1 MKVETQKKR
10 QFLSLNFGDV
20 MSKPR
25 INFAVKS
32 SSQPKKRQGYKLNNP
47 FRWFILSFWK
57 QRAYG
62 VNGVDRYV
70 TFVLNTL
77 YQNTFDLSKF

>member
-1 MKVETQKKR
+1 MHKNQLK
-10 QFLSLNFGDV
+10 F
-20 MSKPR
+20 
-25 INFAVKS
+25 IKS
-32 SSQPKKRQGYKLNNP
+32 HYA
-47 FRWFILSFWK
+47 FRWFILPFWK
-57 QRAYG
+57 QSAYG